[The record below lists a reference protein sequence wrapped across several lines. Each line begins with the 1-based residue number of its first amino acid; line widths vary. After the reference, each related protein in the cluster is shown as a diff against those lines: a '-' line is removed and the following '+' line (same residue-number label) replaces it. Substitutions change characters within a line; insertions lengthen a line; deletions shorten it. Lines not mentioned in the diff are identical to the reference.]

1 MAIMDSALFAALKGK
16 MQWHQSRQ
24 GLLAENIANAA
35 TPGYRG
41 RDLAEFDFSTMVRD
55 SQVNRVSAAT
65 TNPMHIASANSGSTV
80 FGEAPAGNF
89 EITPNGN
96 GVVLEDQM
104 TKITANQMDYQA
116 ATSLY
121 SRSVRLLKTALG
133 RNG

>member
-1 MAIMDSALFAALKGK
+1 MAIMDSPLFAALKGK

-24 GLLAENIANAA
+24 GLLAENIANAS

-55 SQVNRVSAAT
+55 SQLNQVTAAT
-65 TNPMHIASANSGSTV
+65 TNGRHIEATNSRSLKFASSAS
-80 FGEAPAGNF
+80 GNF

-104 TKITANQMDYQA
+104 MEITANQMDYQT